1 MRRRKFVVAWKYR
14 RYPDAFDFTRRT
26 DACELWRRFLT
37 CQKVKQDSMDSIS
50 TKVNAAPELIFL
62 EQEAIII
69 QQVKHTRNTQ
79 VTCRRC
85 WHAEEMH
92 TCL

>member
-1 MRRRKFVVAWKYR
+1 
-14 RYPDAFDFTRRT
+14 
-26 DACELWRRFLT
+26 
-37 CQKVKQDSMDSIS
+37 MDSIS
-50 TKVNAAPELIFL
+50 TKVNAAPGLIFL

-92 TCL
+92 TCP